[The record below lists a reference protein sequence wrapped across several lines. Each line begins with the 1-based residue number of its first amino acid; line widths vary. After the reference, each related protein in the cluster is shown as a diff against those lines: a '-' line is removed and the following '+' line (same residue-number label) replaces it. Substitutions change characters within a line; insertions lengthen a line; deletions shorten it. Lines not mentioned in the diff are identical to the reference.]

1 MALPA
6 GEVGR
11 RGTVFQEMFIAHP
24 AVPWVS
30 QQEITH
36 FWKLIHELSIEVK
49 ERAEF
54 SKLAGSLVLSYAVSH
69 CFVSHCYPHAVS
81 VFIIL
86 NSQVSLEFFLTF

>member
-54 SKLAGSLVLSYAVSH
+54 SKLAGRWYFLMQLAIVLFPTV
-69 CFVSHCYPHAVS
+69 
-81 VFIIL
+81 IL
-86 NSQVSLEFFLTF
+86 LLYLFS